1 MKLNLRPAIKKALRS
16 LRLWP
21 VSLAGK
27 CRLGFGLA
35 VLVILALALLLPY
48 FWMGKLTEKAGL
60 DAGRAVVST
69 VYQRHF
75 LLNSRAKG
83 EPDPLLETGAV
94 QPAQNQPVKWV
105 RLGGAE
111 KTDLEQLS
119 DKNREVIAFLKER
132 EDVSD
137 RYWLQKDRATQ
148 SNYLRLVRASDN
160 CITCHNTEG
169 PAAAFNRNE
178 PVGAII
184 IQTPAPQISKT
195 ILMNR
200 ICITVAGLLA
210 AAGAIIAFYI
220 ILQRVILS
228 PIRQLRAMANNV
240 AEGNLDVRSAIE
252 THDEFERLASA
263 FNHMLDGLEQSQE
276 KLRQANKQL
285 DAKIA
290 QLSDRNIELFKA
302 NKLKSEF
309 LANIS
314 HEFRTPLNAI
324 LGFAEILREKKT
336 FEKEKNRRYA
346 ENIIA
351 SGRSLLNMIN
361 DLLEMAKAETGKI
374 RLRLESTV
382 IPELTRG
389 LVAFFSPSTE
399 QKKIKVKLHI
409 DKDIPVIQTDPGK
422 VQQILYNLLTNA
434 IKFTPEKGKIEIRV
448 TMPDEKTVRIAVS
461 DTGPGIPEAEQE
473 KIFEKFRQL
482 DGSITR
488 KSAGTGLGLAISKEL
503 AELLC
508 GSIGVESRPEQ
519 GATFWLEIPVLL
531 QMAENYEKT
540 RKESEIS

>member
-1 MKLNLRPAIKKALRS
+1 MKIHLQAVVKKALHH
-16 LRLWP
+16 LRLLP

-35 VLVILALALLLPY
+35 VLVILALALLIPY

-60 DAGRAVVST
+60 DAGRAVADT

-75 LLNSRAKG
+75 HLKSRTEK
-83 EPDPLLETGAV
+83 ELDPLLESGAV
-94 QPAQNQPVKWV
+94 RPVQNQPVQWV
-105 RLGGAE
+105 RLNKAE
-111 KTDLEQLS
+111 NIYPEHLNHRQKQALD
-119 DKNREVIAFLKER
+119 FLKKR
-132 EDVSD
+132 EDISD
-137 RYWLQKDRATQ
+137 RYWLQKDGAAQ

-160 CITCHNTEG
+160 CLSCHNVQG
-169 PAAAFNRNE
+169 PAPAFNRNE

-184 IQTPAPQISKT
+184 VQTPSLQMGKT

-210 AAGAIIAFYI
+210 AAGAIVAFYI

-228 PIRQLRAMANNV
+228 PIRQLRALANNV
-240 AEGNLDVRSAIE
+240 AEGKLDVRSAIE

-263 FNHMLDGLEQSQE
+263 FNHMLDSLEQSQE
-276 KLRQANKQL
+276 KLRQANRQL

-324 LGFAEILREKKT
+324 LGFAEILREKTTLEREKT
-336 FEKEKNRRYA
+336 RRYA

-374 RLRLESTV
+374 QLHLEKTN
-382 IPELTRG
+382 IPELARG
-389 LVAFFSPSTE
+389 LAAFFSPLTE
-399 QKKIKVKLHI
+399 QKKIKVKLQI
-409 DKDIPVIQTDPGK
+409 DKSIPIIQTDPGK

-434 IKFTPEKGKIEIRV
+434 IKFTPDKGKIEIRV

-461 DTGPGIPEAEQE
+461 DTGPGIPESEQE

-508 GSIGVESRPEQ
+508 GSIGVESQPGR

-531 QMAENYEKT
+531 QTAENDQQAQEKA
-540 RKESEIS
+540 EIS

>member
-1 MKLNLRPAIKKALRS
+1 MKINLQPAIKKT
-16 LRLWP
+16 LRLLRLLP

-35 VLVILALALLLPY
+35 VLVILTLALLMPY

-60 DAGRAVVST
+60 DAGRAVVDT

-75 LLNSRAKG
+75 RLNSHTKG
-83 EPDPLLETGAV
+83 EPEPLLETGAV
-94 QPAQNQPVKWV
+94 QPSQHQPVKWV
-105 RLGGAE
+105 WLVGPE
-111 KTDLEQLS
+111 KVDTEKLS
-119 DKNREVIAFLKER
+119 QKQREFFDFLKER
-132 EDVSD
+132 EDISD
-137 RYWLQKDRATQ
+137 RYWLGRDGAVQ
-148 SNYLRLVRASDN
+148 SNYIRLVRASDN
-160 CITCHNTEG
+160 CITCHNAEG

-178 PVGAII
+178 PVGAVI
-184 IQTPAPQISKT
+184 IQTPAPQIGKT

-263 FNHMLDGLEQSQE
+263 FNHMLDSLEQSQE

-290 QLSDRNIELFKA
+290 ELSDRNIELFKA

-324 LGFAEILREKKT
+324 LGFAEILREKTT
-336 FEKEKNRRYA
+336 FEREKNRRYA

-374 RLRLESTV
+374 HLHLEKTV
-382 IPELTRG
+382 IPELARG
-389 LVAFFSPSTE
+389 LVAFFSPLTE
-399 QKKIKVKLHI
+399 QKKIKVKLQI
-409 DKDIPVIQTDPGK
+409 DKSIPVIQTDPGK

-434 IKFTPEKGKIEIRV
+434 IKFTPEKGKIEIRA

-503 AELLC
+503 ADLLC
-508 GSIGVESRPEQ
+508 GSIGVENRPGQ

-531 QMAENYEKT
+531 QTAESGEKAQ
-540 RKESEIS
+540 IS

>member
-1 MKLNLRPAIKKALRS
+1 MKIHLQAVIKKTLQL

-21 VSLAGK
+21 FSLAGK

-60 DAGRAVVST
+60 DAGRAVADT

-75 LLNSRAKG
+75 HLKSRTEK
-83 EPDPLLETGAV
+83 EPDPLLESGVVRPV
-94 QPAQNQPVKWV
+94 QNRPVQWV
-105 RLGGAE
+105 RLNKAE
-111 KTDLEQLS
+111 DTYPEDLNHRQKQAI
-119 DKNREVIAFLKER
+119 DFLKKR
-132 EDVSD
+132 EDISD
-137 RYWLQKDRATQ
+137 RYWLQKDGLVQ

-160 CITCHNTEG
+160 CLNCHNAQG
-169 PAAAFNRNE
+169 PAPAFNRNE
-178 PVGAII
+178 AVGAII
-184 IQTPAPQISKT
+184 VQTPALQMGKT

-200 ICITVAGLLA
+200 ICISVAGLLA

-228 PIRQLRAMANNV
+228 PIRQLRALANNV

-263 FNHMLDGLEQSQE
+263 FNHMLDSLEQSQE
-276 KLRQANKQL
+276 KLRQANRQL

-314 HEFRTPLNAI
+314 HEFRTPLNTI
-324 LGFAEILREKKT
+324 LGFAEILREKTTLERDKT
-336 FEKEKNRRYA
+336 RRYA
-346 ENIIA
+346 QNIIA

-374 RLRLESTV
+374 QLHLEKTN
-382 IPELTRG
+382 IPELARG
-389 LVAFFSPSTE
+389 LVAFFSPLTE
-399 QKKIKVKLHI
+399 QKKIKVKLQI
-409 DKDIPVIQTDPGK
+409 DKNIPIIQTDPGK

-434 IKFTPEKGKIEIRV
+434 IKFTPDKGKIEIRA
-448 TMPDEKTVRIAVS
+448 TMPDEKTVRIAVC

-508 GSIGVESRPEQ
+508 GSIGVESQPGQ

-531 QMAENYEKT
+531 QTAENGQQTQEKA
-540 RKESEIS
+540 EIS

>member
-1 MKLNLRPAIKKALRS
+1 MRIRLRPAIEKVLQL
-16 LRLWP
+16 LRLSP

-35 VLVILALALLLPY
+35 VLVILALALLIPY

-60 DAGRAVVST
+60 DAGRAVVDT

-75 LLNSRAKG
+75 RLESHTKG
-83 EPDPLLETGAV
+83 ELEPLLETGGV
-94 QPAQNQPVKWV
+94 QPLQNQPVHWV
-105 RLGGAE
+105 WLSGPE
-111 KTDLEQLS
+111 KTDLEQLGHRQ
-119 DKNREVIAFLKER
+119 KQVIDFLKER
-132 EDVSD
+132 EGVFD
-137 RYWLQKDRATQ
+137 RYWLQTEGVIQ
-148 SNYLRLVRASDN
+148 SNYIRLVRASES
-160 CITCHNTEG
+160 CISCHNAQG
-169 PAAAFNRNE
+169 PAAAFNLNE

-184 IQTPAPQISKT
+184 VQTPAPQIGKT

-220 ILQRVILS
+220 ILQRVVLR
-228 PIRQLRAMANNV
+228 PIRQLRALANNV

-252 THDEFERLASA
+252 THDEFERLSAA
-263 FNHMLDGLEQSQE
+263 FNHMLDSLEQSQE

-324 LGFAEILREKKT
+324 LGFAEILRETTT
-336 FEKEKNRRYA
+336 FEKKKFTRYA

-351 SGRSLLNMIN
+351 SGRTLLNMIN

-374 RLRLESTV
+374 HLHLESTA
-382 IPELTRG
+382 IPDLVRG
-389 LVAFFSPSTE
+389 LAAFFSPLTE
-399 QKKIKVKLHI
+399 QKKIKVKLQV
-409 DKDIPVIQTDPGK
+409 DNKIPIVQTDPGK
-422 VQQILYNLLTNA
+422 LQQILYNFLTNA
-434 IKFTPEKGKIEIRV
+434 IKFTPEKGKIEIRASM
-448 TMPDEKTVRIAVS
+448 TDEKTVRVSVS
-461 DTGPGIPEAEQE
+461 DTGPGILEADRE

-488 KSAGTGLGLAISKEL
+488 RTTGTGLGLAISREL

-508 GSIGVESRPEQ
+508 GSIGVEDRPGG

-531 QMAENYEKT
+531 QEAGSDKQAP
-540 RKESEIS
+540 